1 MTQQFCSWASTQ
13 QEGMQMGYQMASLKS
28 VIAAP
33 PVIAQTGNNASVHQ
47 QQSGQMQGQL
57 PQWETVISMSS
68 WTTMKN
74 EKSGWISQ
82 T

>member
-1 MTQQFCSWASTQ
+1 MC
-13 QEGMQMGYQMASLKS
+13 YQVASLKS

-57 PQWETVISMSS
+57 PQWETDQYEFV
-68 WTTMKN
+68 N
-74 EKSGWISQ
+74 NHEK
-82 T
+82 